1 MSAANVLDMMAF
13 IGGGGEEKMRM
24 GGWWEGK
31 VMAGMVRGR
40 GAIVVADQQ

>member
-24 GGWWEGK
+24 GGWWGRR
-31 VMAGMVRGR
+31 VMGGIVMGR
-40 GAIVVADQQ
+40 GAIVVADY